1 MAKFVLTAAMLLINA
16 VDYTDHCNKVELSL
30 DVDDKDATTFASGGW
45 KEALPGLKSGK
56 LAITLK
62 QDMVPASVDANLWAL
77 FGTVCTFEVRTVNT
91 ARSTSNPAYT
101 GSVIIKSLKP
111 VSGAVGDIA
120 DQNLDFPVTGAVA
133 RQTA

>member
-16 VDYTDHCNKVELSL
+16 VDYTDHTNKIELSL

-45 KEALPGLKSGK
+45 KEALPGLKSAK
-56 LAITLK
+56 LAVTLK
-62 QDMVPASVDANLWAL
+62 QDMAAASVDANLWAL

-91 ARSTSNPAYT
+91 ARSVTNPAYT
-101 GSVIIKSLKP
+101 GNIILKSLKP
-111 VSGAVGDIA
+111 VSGSVGDIA
-120 DQNLDFPVTGAVA
+120 DQGLDWPVTGAVA